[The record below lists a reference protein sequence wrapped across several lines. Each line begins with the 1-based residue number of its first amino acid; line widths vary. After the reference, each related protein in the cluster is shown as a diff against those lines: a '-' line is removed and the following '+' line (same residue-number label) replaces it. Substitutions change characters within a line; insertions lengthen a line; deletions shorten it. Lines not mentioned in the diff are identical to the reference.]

1 MKRDLSVVWQA
12 LCACVPMAVALRSLG
27 GNVPGAGDASVVR
40 VAGLED
46 GAVFHALDALV
57 GTLFSA
63 LPIGTRAFRMSLAS
77 VLALGLVCALAFEIA
92 RKLLQR
98 SGESGVLVAKSSTP
112 MAMLL
117 ALTFGLS
124 PGAQL
129 EAQIP
134 GGALVGV
141 ALVLGTWWSLQS
153 APALAALLTGLAFAQ
168 EPILGAMCIAC
179 ALLTQMD
186 VRALATK
193 YTELALAFAAGLV
206 PIAARALVTW
216 ARGTEAL
223 SLGAALGDDS
233 LVRRHSAML
242 FLRNE
247 LGLVALVLAT
257 FGLAWLVWREKSR
270 RDAIVC
276 GTLAALGGAALALGA
291 PMGPLRFG
299 ASTLVTLLTVL
310 LLVVLIVHEG
320 IARIF
325 AAQIPLA
332 NVSGVLALIFL
343 AALPLRMLDETDTRL
358 LAYRHDA
365 TATWEDLAFDGL
377 PPKALVL
384 IRDRRLWTRTQAAQ
398 ATGTLRTD
406 LAVIPTSL
414 LRARAAT
421 DVLAREPALA
431 TLLRDI
437 LLGGAPTEMTL
448 STLAQSKP
456 LCVEFAHTWGL
467 SLAKHL
473 VPVGLFMQYEAEPRG
488 LSERRAALDGQVVL
502 RDRLARAIAGA
513 GDPELASLT
522 IRALRL
528 RAMSTALTGERA
540 STIRTLEDL
549 RVFAPNDPILD
560 ELVKRALVSKGYIE
574 VSDLDP
580 NR

>member
-1 MKRDLSVVWQA
+1 
-12 LCACVPMAVALRSLG
+12 MAVALRSLG

-46 GAVFHALDALV
+46 GAVFHTLDALV

-77 VLALGLVCALAFEIA
+77 VLALGIVCALVFEVA
-92 RKLLQR
+92 QR
-98 SGESGVLVAKSSTP
+98 ILSAPANTEAPVAAKSSTP
-112 MAMLL
+112 MAILL
-117 ALTFGLS
+117 ALTFGVS
-124 PGAQL
+124 PGVQL

-134 GGALVGV
+134 GGALFGV
-141 ALVLGTWWSLQS
+141 ALVLGTWLSVQPG
-153 APALAALLTGLAFAQ
+153 PAFLPSCAALLSGLAFSQ
-168 EPILGAMCIAC
+168 EPMLGAMCIAC
-179 ALLTQMD
+179 IVLTQMD
-186 VRALATK
+186 LRALAK
-193 YTELALAFAAGLV
+193 DRVAHALAFAAGLV
-206 PIAARALVTW
+206 PVVVRALVTW
-216 ARGTEAL
+216 VRGTEAL
-223 SLGAALGDDS
+223 SLSAAVGDDS
-233 LVRRHSAML
+233 LVRRHSAVL

-247 LGLVALVLAT
+247 LGLVALVVAAL
-257 FGLAWLVWREKSR
+257 GLVWMLRLERSR
-270 RDAIVC
+270 RDAIRCAV
-276 GTLAALGGAALALGA
+276 LIALGGGALALGA

-299 ASTLVTLLTVL
+299 AACLVLAFAVL
-310 LLVVLIVHEG
+310 LLVVMVVHQG

-325 AAQIPLA
+325 SAPIPLA
-332 NVSGVLALIFL
+332 KVSGVLALVFL

-406 LAVIPTSL
+406 ISVVPTTL
-414 LRARAAT
+414 LKARAAT

-431 TLLRDI
+431 PLLRDI

-456 LCVEFAHTWGL
+456 LCVEFAHTWGQN
-467 SLAKHL
+467 LAKHL

-488 LSERRAALDGQVVL
+488 LSERRVALDGQVVL
-502 RDRLARAIAGA
+502 RDRLARAIAGS
-513 GDPELASLT
+513 GDPELSNLT

-540 STIRTLEDL
+540 STVRTLEDL
-549 RVFAPNDPILD
+549 RVFAPNDVILD

-574 VSDLDP
+574 ISDLDP